1 MCLQWFFSSSAIA
14 SSSLVLSGASGP
26 PRGERGNA
34 TRNRLC
40 FVGYVTAKRQAT
52 RQGSNYQQ
60 RRALT
65 ANVALTAISEGGF
78 SSGGF
83 VLWACAILERTNSCR
98 RWLERM
104 VTIARDND
112 VVTLINVFT
121 VAQEDQQRL
130 VDVLVDATQKVMRKQ
145 PGFVSANI
153 HRSLDGTRVT
163 NYAQWQSREAFEAM
177 LHNQE
182 AAEHMGEAARIAE
195 RFEPHL
201 YEVSFVDEV

>member
-1 MCLQWFFSSSAIA
+1 
-14 SSSLVLSGASGP
+14 
-26 PRGERGNA
+26 
-34 TRNRLC
+34 
-40 FVGYVTAKRQAT
+40 
-52 RQGSNYQQ
+52 
-60 RRALT
+60 
-65 ANVALTAISEGGF
+65 
-78 SSGGF
+78 
-83 VLWACAILERTNSCR
+83 
-98 RWLERM
+98 M
-104 VTIARDND
+104 VTIAKDND

-121 VAQEDQQRL
+121 VAREDQQRL
-130 VDVLVDATQKVMRKQ
+130 MDVLVNATQTVVRKQ

-163 NYAQWQSREAFEAM
+163 TYAQWRSREAFEAM

>member
-1 MCLQWFFSSSAIA
+1 
-14 SSSLVLSGASGP
+14 
-26 PRGERGNA
+26 
-34 TRNRLC
+34 
-40 FVGYVTAKRQAT
+40 
-52 RQGSNYQQ
+52 
-60 RRALT
+60 
-65 ANVALTAISEGGF
+65 
-78 SSGGF
+78 
-83 VLWACAILERTNSCR
+83 
-98 RWLERM
+98 M
-104 VTIARDND
+104 VTIAKDDD

-130 VDVLVDATQKVMRKQ
+130 VDVLVNATQIVVRKQ

-163 NYAQWQSREAFEAM
+163 TYAQWQSREAFEAM

-201 YEVSFVDEV
+201 YEVSFVEEV